1 MPSGVPVAAMA
12 IDGAK
17 NAGLFAVQILAV
29 SDSALAEKLAAF
41 KRKMKDEVEVKD
53 NKIQDLAKEV

>member
-1 MPSGVPVAAMA
+1 MA

-17 NAGLFAVQILAV
+17 NAGLFAVQILAA
-29 SDSALAEKLAAF
+29 SNGTFAEKLAAY
-41 KRKMKDEVEVKD
+41 KSKMKDEVEVKD